1 MESLLGVRRPLR
13 DSSKAQSVLDKD
25 AALARDDVP
34 GTVVEREEEE
44 RLDAGIGS
52 GGAFGNPMVQERAE
66 GIERTVWE
74 FRSEEM
80 VEAEKAAEAK
90 AAAAVET
97 DAEKKVAESEAA
109 PEVPDQPKH
118 VEEVK
123 VELKERPA
131 KVVRPGKTVYRFID
145 TSK

>member
-52 GGAFGNPMVQERAE
+52 GGAFGIPMAQERAE

-80 VEAEKAAEAK
+80 VEAEGMWYFVVMRVCLVSAE
-90 AAAAVET
+90 
-97 DAEKKVAESEAA
+97 
-109 PEVPDQPKH
+109 
-118 VEEVK
+118 
-123 VELKERPA
+123 
-131 KVVRPGKTVYRFID
+131 VYRGVGG
-145 TSK
+145 